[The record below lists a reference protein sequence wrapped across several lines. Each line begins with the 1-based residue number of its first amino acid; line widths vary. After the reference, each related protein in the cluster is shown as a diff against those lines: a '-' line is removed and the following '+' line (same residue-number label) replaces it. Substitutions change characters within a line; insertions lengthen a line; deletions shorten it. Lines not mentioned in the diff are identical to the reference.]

1 MLRSLQ
7 SQTIALL
14 LLTGL
19 SVSAMPSKASQT
31 NMPEDLRRAVAAAAT
46 AAEIDHFRQA
56 LRNAIATAPQHK
68 LPILLHAIELRPDW
82 AAELLLAALF
92 DPPLR
97 GRHPAQTT
105 PAGVPRA
112 PRRGQQGLS
121 PALAAALP
129 DEASEPAPWS
139 GNLELGGVARS
150 GNTENIGVF
159 AGAELTYEQAPW
171 KHTANAALEY
181 LRTRSDTEAQSFEAD
196 YEVNYELTDRSFVFG
211 LTHFQDDRFSGFD
224 YEITSSAG
232 LGVKLIEDGST
243 TWTLAAGP
251 SLRVFRREDK
261 SRSETTPGARVNN
274 DVAWQVSDTA
284 TLSNETEIRLDGER
298 SEVENEASLT
308 LKIIESLAGKFSF
321 AANYRNPVPSDT
333 EKLDTT
339 TRASLIYDF

>member
-1 MLRSLQ
+1 
-7 SQTIALL
+7 
-14 LLTGL
+14 
-19 SVSAMPSKASQT
+19 MPAKASQA
-31 NMPEDLRRAVAAAAT
+31 NMPEDLRRAIAAAAT
-46 AAEIDHFRQA
+46 AAEIDHFRQT

-97 GRHPAQTT
+97 GQGPPET
-105 PAGVPRA
+105 PLEGAPRA
-112 PRRGQQGLS
+112 PQRGQHALS
-121 PALAAALP
+121 PALVEAPP
-129 DEASEPAPWS
+129 DEAPDPVPWYGS
-139 GNLELGGVARS
+139 LELGGVARS
-150 GNTENIGVF
+150 GNTENLGIS
-159 AGAELTYEQAPW
+159 AGAELTYEEAPW
-171 KHTANAALEY
+171 THKASAALDY
-181 LRTRSDTEAQSFEAD
+181 LRTRSDTEAQSLEAE
-196 YEVNYELTDRSFVFG
+196 YEINYELTERSFLFG
-211 LTHFQDDRFSGFD
+211 LTHFQNDRFSGFD

-232 LGVKLIEDGST
+232 LGVKLIAGVSM

-261 SRSETTPGARVNN
+261 DRSETTPGARVNN

-284 TLSNETEIRLDGER
+284 TLANETEIRLDSER

-321 AANYRNPVPSDT
+321 TANYRSPVPADT